1 MQSIKEKPSNSRERK
16 QKLSPLRIFF
26 MKKLKTWFNQPKLR
40 EEKTARKKE
49 LAKIL
54 GKNIQT
60 LKNMYLYGQGSL
72 DDWFRAMDHISHLRQ
87 ETIIQLYESY
97 PYIENKLNALHPE
110 QVKLHSY
117 ISELTLEELALVNNL
132 IEAGL
137 KINDSVARKK

>member
-1 MQSIKEKPSNSRERK
+1 MQSTKLKSSNPRERK
-16 QKLSPLRIFF
+16 QKLSPLRIYF
-26 MKKLKTWFNQPKLR
+26 MKKLKSWFNQPKLR

-87 ETIIQLYESY
+87 ETIIQLYDSY
-97 PYIENKLNALHPE
+97 PYIENKLSTLHPE
-110 QVKLHSY
+110 QTKLHTY
-117 ISELTLEELALVNNL
+117 INELTIEELALVNNL

-137 KINDSVARKK
+137 KINHSVAKKK